1 MPAFGYSYSETPV
14 VRKLGIEAGDTVTT
28 TTEDVIRDIALP
40 LGFVDGKVCTIKEPW
55 SGLKRVVRK
64 VLR

>member
-1 MPAFGYSYSETPV
+1 MPRSGYSVTPL

-28 TTEDVIRDIALP
+28 ITEDVIRDITPP
-40 LGFVDGKVCTIKEPW
+40 LGFVDVKVCTINETW